1 MMRTPEERLAK
12 LHRRAAELKR
22 ERNKKALRGWGGVSV
37 TLLFVLVAAFADIT
51 GGSGF
56 AGGSGMTGATL
67 LGDSAGG
74 YVLAAVIA
82 FTLGVIVTAIL
93 YRNRK
98 RR

>member
-1 MMRTPEERLAK
+1 
-12 LHRRAAELKR
+12 
-22 ERNKKALRGWGGVSV
+22 
-37 TLLFVLVAAFADIT
+37 
-51 GGSGF
+51 
-56 AGGSGMTGATL
+56 MTGATL